1 MSSQGDENQ
10 ATSEHKPDCLQHEGG
25 TEGHEVGHEGVS
37 SLAMEMELLLQQQ
50 SGLC

>member
-10 ATSEHKPDCLQHEGG
+10 ATSEHKPDCLRHEGG
-25 TEGHEVGHEGVS
+25 TGVS
-37 SLAMEMELLLQQQ
+37 SLAMEMELLLHQQ